1 MALSNIL
8 AWSNVW
14 RNVKK
19 IDKDRNGFIDKN
31 DF

>member
-14 RNVKK
+14 KNVKK
-19 IDKDRNGFIDKN
+19 KDIDTNGFIDK
-31 DF
+31 

>member
-14 RNVKK
+14 RNVK
-19 IDKDRNGFIDKN
+19 
-31 DF
+31 

>member
-14 RNVKK
+14 KNVKMK
-19 IDKDRNGFIDKN
+19 DIDKNGFIDKVE
-31 DF
+31 F